1 MGIARDVLKRLSVL
15 AAEVPPDVRESHFL
29 SLLPSLTLLCRTFPP
44 LSSEVTEFLVHLTRL
59 CQPGPTPSS
68 SSSSSHRSPGFGVG
82 GALTPAAW
90 DWGGGDDSGCFP
102 GEGDPLI
109 RAIKRTFNDI
119 IVSIT
124 A

>member
-1 MGIARDVLKRLSVL
+1 MGIAKDILKRLSVL
-15 AAEVPPDVRESHFL
+15 ASEVPPDVREGHFL
-29 SLLPSLTLLCRTFPP
+29 SLLPSLTLLCRAFPP

-59 CQPGPTPSS
+59 CQPGPGPAPSS
-68 SSSSSHRSPGFGVG
+68 SPGFGVG

-90 DWGGGDDSGCFP
+90 DWGDGGGDGCFP